1 MHFHIASTL
10 HTPEVQINLT
20 EGSLLLRGACFP
32 ENATEFFAPIIEFLR
47 ENIQKNHITSLNLHL
62 ELTYINSAARKSL
75 WQLVNFLLETGM
87 PLQIVLYRGTEEDE
101 LEDYEELIRAWERE
115 SRLRIEVREGY
126 YEVR

>member
-20 EGSLLLRGACFP
+20 RGILLLRGACFP
-32 ENATEFFAPIIEFLR
+32 ENATEFFAPIMEFVQ
-47 ENIQKNHITSLNLHL
+47 ENIEKNHVPSLDLHF

-75 WQLVNFLLETGM
+75 WQLVKFLLEAGIA
-87 PLQIVLYRGTEEDE
+87 LQIVLYRGTEEDE

-115 SRLRIEVREGY
+115 PRLRIEVREGY

>member
-20 EGSLLLRGACFP
+20 KGTLLLRGACFP
-32 ENATEFFAPIIEFLR
+32 ENATEFFAPIMEFLH
-47 ENIQKNHITSLNLHL
+47 ENIQKNFVPSLGLHL
-62 ELTYINSAARKSL
+62 ELTYINSAAQKSL
-75 WQLVNFLLETGM
+75 WQLVNFLLETGI

-115 SRLRIEVREGY
+115 PHLRIEVREGY